1 MRFSLPVEFKA
12 SDVARTGTLS
22 GYAASFS
29 TVDLGGD
36 MILPGAMAATLA
48 EHKARGSL
56 PALLWAHDMSAPIG
70 RITRLQED
78 RKGLYTEAQLTLETR
93 AAKEAYALLKDGAV
107 SGLSIG
113 YSVPDGG
120 AEYRGDTRLLKQ
132 ISLFEVSIVSVP
144 MNPAARVTAVKA
156 MDCTTLRELEHLL
169 RESLS
174 LSSRKSHAAANA
186 LWPLLSDRDDP
197 ADERDARKSAAPGEL
212 AALAREFDQ
221 LTKLFK
227 GN

>member
-1 MRFSLPVEFKA
+1 MRFSLPLEFKA
-12 SDVARTGTLS
+12 SDVANTGVFS
-22 GYAASFS
+22 GYCVSFS

-36 MILPGAMAATLA
+36 MILPGALTATLA

-70 RITRLQED
+70 RITKMQED
-78 RKGLYTEAQLTLETR
+78 GRGLFTEAALTLETR

-132 ISLFEVSIVSVP
+132 ITLFEVSLVSVP

-156 MDCTTLRELEHLL
+156 MDCANPRDLEHLL
-169 RESLS
+169 RESLF
-174 LSSRKSHAAANA
+174 LSSRKAKAASNL
-186 LWPLLSDRDDP
+186 LWPLLNERDAQD
-197 ADERDARKSAAPGEL
+197 DERDARKSAAPGEL
-212 AALAREFDQ
+212 AAFARELDQ
-221 LTKLFK
+221 ITKSFK